1 MPSPG
6 SGSHT
11 PDYITFN
18 PSQKVGL
25 IKLQSNEEANTCY
38 AGEILLLDLNIKQG
52 DVSQLTEISDPLAMP
67 VLATKKE
74 FDKIT
79 VSSKTTVLN
88 GLFEKDKDFVVADV
102 GMEVRVFVEIE
113 IFEEDETEV
122 ITEQENPE
130 NK

>member
-1 MPSPG
+1 MPG
-6 SGSHT
+6 SSGSDT
-11 PDYITFN
+11 QDYISFN

-52 DVSQLTEISDPLAMP
+52 DVSQLAEISDPLAMP

-74 FDKIT
+74 FDRIT

-88 GLFEKDKDFVVADV
+88 GLFEKHPDFEVGDT
-102 GMEVRVFVEIE
+102 GMEVRVYIEIE
-113 IFEEDETEV
+113 IFDEEEMN
-122 ITEQENPE
+122 QKKPE
-130 NK
+130 